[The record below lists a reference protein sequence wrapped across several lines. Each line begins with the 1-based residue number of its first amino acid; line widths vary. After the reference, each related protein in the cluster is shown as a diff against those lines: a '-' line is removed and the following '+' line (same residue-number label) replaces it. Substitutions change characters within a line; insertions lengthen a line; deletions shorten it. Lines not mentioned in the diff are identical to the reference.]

1 METRTILKQLRE
13 NHHMTQDQ
21 MAERLMVTRQ
31 AVSRWENGETQ
42 PNTDTLRLLS
52 KEFNVS
58 INTLLGSPRQLVCQC
73 CGMPLEDAIIGRNK
87 DGSLNED
94 YCQWCYSDGTY
105 TYSDMDDL
113 IRVCIPHMVKQ
124 GFSED
129 QARSYMKQM
138 LPTLDYWKRYEDL
151 SDGGQFEAFKKQLI
165 EEINALDIEGMP
177 KVQTLNAL
185 VGQFVN
191 LEYRLPNGTKVKFL
205 DDQTTYLGNQLES
218 EIAEGL
224 CFGVLANMDFILIST
239 YEKDGANPELILY
252 KKR

>member
-13 NHHMTQDQ
+13 NNHLTQDQ
-21 MAERLMVTRQ
+21 MAEKLMVTRQ

-94 YCQWCYSDGTY
+94 YCQWCYADGTY

-113 IRVCIPHMVKQ
+113 IRVCVPHMVKQ

-165 EEINALDIEGMP
+165 EEINALNIEGMP
-177 KVQTLNAL
+177 KVQALNAL

>member
-94 YCQWCYSDGTY
+94 YCQWCYADGTY

-113 IRVCIPHMVKQ
+113 IRVCVPHMVKQ

-165 EEINALDIEGMP
+165 EEINALNIEGMP
-177 KVQTLNAL
+177 KVQALNAL

-218 EIAEGL
+218 EIVEGL

-239 YEKDGANPELILY
+239 YEKDGANPELILF